1 MNLSPRAIALQGM
14 GFAPLLVA
22 VQGFASASPFKRAP
36 KGAGY
41 GARPVWGM
49 RPVQAATARA
59 GMAPAAELTRPALAG
74 TARARSPNTTR
85 PRR

>member
-1 MNLSPRAIALQGM
+1 MNLSPRAIALQGV

-22 VQGFASASPFKRAP
+22 VQGFANAVRFVRAP
-36 KGAGY
+36 SGTGY

-49 RPVQAATARA
+49 RPAQAATVRA
-59 GMAPAAELTRPALAG
+59 ALAG
-74 TARARSPNTTR
+74 TTRAALAGTTRARSPNTMR

>member
-1 MNLSPRAIALQGM
+1 MTLSPRAIALQGM

-22 VQGFASASPFKRAP
+22 VQGFASASPYKRAP

-49 RPVQAATARA
+49 RPVQAATVRA
-59 GMAPAAELTRPALAG
+59 GMANTTRPALAA
-74 TARARSPNTTR
+74 TSRPRSPNTTR

>member
-1 MNLSPRAIALQGM
+1 MTLSARAMALHGL

-22 VQGFASASPFKRAP
+22 VQGFASASPYRRAP
-36 KGAGY
+36 KGMGA

-49 RPVQAATARA
+49 RPVQAATVRA
-59 GMAPAAELTRPALAG
+59 GMAGTTRPALSASTR
-74 TARARSPNTTR
+74 TASPNTKR

>member
-1 MNLSPRAIALQGM
+1 MTLSPRAIALQGM

-22 VQGFASASPFKRAP
+22 VQGFASASPFRRAP
-36 KGAGY
+36 TGAGY

-49 RPVQAATARA
+49 RPVQAATVRA
-59 GMAPAAELTRPALAG
+59 GMANTTRPALAA
-74 TARARSPNTTR
+74 TTRAPSPNTTR

>member
-1 MNLSPRAIALQGM
+1 MTLSPRAIALQGM

-22 VQGFASASPFKRAP
+22 VQGFASANPFKRAP

-59 GMAPAAELTRPALAG
+59 GMANTTRLALAG

>member
-1 MNLSPRAIALQGM
+1 MTLSPRAIALQGM

-22 VQGFASASPFKRAP
+22 VQGFASASPYKRAP

-49 RPVQAATARA
+49 RPVQAATVRA
-59 GMAPAAELTRPALAG
+59 GMVNTTRPALAA
-74 TARARSPNTTR
+74 TSRPRSPNTTR

>member
-1 MNLSPRAIALQGM
+1 MTLSPRAIALQGM

-22 VQGFASASPFKRAP
+22 VQGLASASPFKRAP

-49 RPVQAATARA
+49 RPVQAATVRA
-59 GMAPAAELTRPALAG
+59 GMANTTRPALAA
-74 TARARSPNTTR
+74 TSRAPSPNTTR

>member
-1 MNLSPRAIALQGM
+1 MTLSPRAIALQGM

-22 VQGFASASPFKRAP
+22 VQGFASASPYRRAP

-49 RPVQAATARA
+49 RPVQAATVRA
-59 GMAPAAELTRPALAG
+59 GMANTTRPALAA
-74 TARARSPNTTR
+74 TSRPRSPNTTR

>member
-1 MNLSPRAIALQGM
+1 MTLSPRAIALPGM
-14 GFAPLLVA
+14 GFVPLLVA
-22 VQGFASASPFKRAP
+22 VQGFASASPCRRAP

-49 RPVQAATARA
+49 RPVQAATVRA
-59 GMAPAAELTRPALAG
+59 GMANTTRPALA
-74 TARARSPNTTR
+74 AISRPRSTNPTR

>member
-1 MNLSPRAIALQGM
+1 MTLSPRAIALQGM

-49 RPVQAATARA
+49 RPVQAATVRA
-59 GMAPAAELTRPALAG
+59 GMANTTRPALAA
-74 TARARSPNTTR
+74 TSRAPSPNTTR

>member
-1 MNLSPRAIALQGM
+1 MTLSPRAIALQGL
-14 GFAPLLVA
+14 GFKPLLVA
-22 VQGFASASPFKRAP
+22 VQGFASASPYRRAP
-36 KGAGY
+36 KGAGF

-59 GMAPAAELTRPALAG
+59 GMADTTRPG
-74 TARARSPNTTR
+74 TSATSRATSPNTSR

>member
-1 MNLSPRAIALQGM
+1 MTLSARAMALQGV

-22 VQGFASASPFKRAP
+22 VQGFASASPYRRAP
-36 KGAGY
+36 KGASVGT

-49 RPVQAATARA
+49 RPVQAATVRA
-59 GMAPAAELTRPALAG
+59 GTVATTRPAL
-74 TARARSPNTTR
+74 TATRRSLSQNTQR

>member
-1 MNLSPRAIALQGM
+1 MTLSPRAIALQGM

-49 RPVQAATARA
+49 RPVPGATVRA
-59 GMAPAAELTRPALAG
+59 GMANTTRPALAA
-74 TARARSPNTTR
+74 TSRPRSPNTTR